1 MKSGKAFEIFVKR
14 LLINVGFREVK
25 SDGLFVFDGS
35 PGQMVQGLGE
45 APNADVLLEA
55 PVQTPFLHKTRI
67 LIECKDYNKKVGLNI
82 VRSALGLRED
92 INHFEMVDV
101 NELSERMSQRRRGI
115 IETFDR
121 CTYQVAIASMEGYTI
136 PAQKFAAT
144 HRIPLIEFDKM
155 MFWSEFKEIV
165 EQISIN
171 AKLTGKEQEGRILS
185 FANRV
190 GKRMAVALTNSGQM
204 LFLYREIGEKNT
216 FSEEYNL
223 YWVSPRLSWKMTSG
237 GNQYSFQLPESI
249 MKQWLDNVTNEFEM
263 RKEAI
268 NCKEKLLSNM
278 IVYYIDNNCPTIKM
292 ISIDKSKLEEAR
304 RREKMD

>member
-1 MKSGKAFEIFVKR
+1 MKVMKSGKAFEIFVKK

-25 SDGLFVFDGS
+25 SDGLYVFDGS

-45 APNADVLLEA
+45 AHNADVLLEP
-55 PVQTPFLHKTRI
+55 PVQTPFLYKSRI
-67 LIECKDYNKKVGLNI
+67 LIECKDYNKKIGLNI

-92 INHFEMVDV
+92 INHFEMIDI
-101 NELSERMSQRRRGI
+101 NELRMRKNQRCRGI

-121 CTYQVAIASMEGYTI
+121 YTYQVAMASMEGYTI

-155 MFWSEFKEIV
+155 TFWSEFKEIV
-165 EQISIN
+165 EHITTDTQM
-171 AKLTGKEQEGRILS
+171 LEEDQEQKILN
-185 FANRV
+185 FADYI

-204 LFLYREIGEKNT
+204 LFLYREIGEKNK

-223 YWVSPRLSWKMTSG
+223 YWSSTSLLWKLKSG
-237 GNQYSFQLPESI
+237 YNSYSFQLPDNI

-278 IVYYIDNNCPTIKM
+278 IVYYLDNNYPTIKM
-292 ISIDKSKLEEAR
+292 ISIDKSKLEEAKLR
-304 RREKMD
+304 L